1 MAIKVP
7 KIKPLKS
14 KKIRKTAKVI
24 FWFSVGALLGIFLL
38 TSFSVVVFQ
47 KINQD
52 KIYPGIM
59 VNGVEFSGQN
69 KEDVRNYFKKRN
81 ELIQDTNLVFV
92 NETEIATVSAKEVD
106 MGYDYN
112 LLATQ
117 AYDLGRSNNLFSNA
131 SIILQAYTKSINLP
145 PAYGYSSEKLMQ
157 ILDPLIKKMYVV
169 PVDSLFNFQN
179 GRVIEFKPSKNG
191 QDADIDGLTKK
202 LSAKTDN
209 IVFSGISQTVTI
221 EIPIKITEP
230 EITTEKANDMGI
242 RELIGRGTSLFQH
255 SIPGR
260 IHNVNLAAA
269 RMNGVLIAPDE
280 VFSFNNA
287 LGDIS
292 AFTGYKQAYI
302 IQGGRT
308 VLGDGGGVCQVSTTL
323 FRALLDAGLPIVE
336 RRAHAYRVG
345 YYEQDS
351 LPGIDATVFSP
362 TVDLKFKNDT
372 GHHILIQTV
381 IDLNTLSLAFELYGT
396 KDGREVALTKPI
408 ITSTSPALPDV
419 HQDDPTLS
427 KGQVRQVDFAA
438 AGAKVYF
445 TRKVMRNG
453 EEIISETFSS
463 NYRPWQAVFLHGT
476 KEG

>member
-1 MAIKVP
+1 M
-7 KIKPLKS
+7 
-14 KKIRKTAKVI
+14 
-24 FWFSVGALLGIFLL
+24 
-38 TSFSVVVFQ
+38 
-47 KINQD
+47 
-52 KIYPGIM
+52 
-59 VNGVEFSGQN
+59 
-69 KEDVRNYFKKRN
+69 
-81 ELIQDTNLVFV
+81 
-92 NETEIATVSAKEVD
+92 
-106 MGYDYN
+106 
-112 LLATQ
+112 
-117 AYDLGRSNNLFSNA
+117 
-131 SIILQAYTKSINLP
+131 
-145 PAYGYSSEKLMQ
+145 
-157 ILDPLIKKMYVV
+157 
-169 PVDSLFNFQN
+169 DSLNFQN